1 MIGLGSNRL
10 SVCRRGGMSVTQA
23 GRGGM
28 EWLAGGRMPSWAS
41 PYSAQATAALKDA
54 FTAAQWATIKA
65 YGFAH
70 PEIVP
75 YVNANPTI
83 GLFAATY
90 DGFGDMIINN
100 ANDLSAMTF
109 KAPIIAIDAPTDADK
124 MWMMRNGQGYT
135 DWSVMSNIVSQRD
148 WQYVLGGFSSSAV
161 GGKNTYCTLCGTH
174 INNPAAQTFVNFFVP
189 SSMPTGY
196 DAWDAD
202 AKTVVVNGTQIFTGT
217 QRSRT
222 HVAYDFSNLI
232 KVNDANYVAI
242 TWRASGSFGQDF
254 GFTF

>member
-1 MIGLGSNRL
+1 MSGLVNTIR
-10 SVCRRGGMSVTQA
+10 RRGGLELTSRVVCGLWVVGERTQT
-23 GRGGM
+23 
-28 EWLAGGRMPSWAS
+28 S
-41 PYSAQATAALKDA
+41 PYNAAATAALMAA
-54 FTAAQWATIKA
+54 FPTQWPTIRD
-65 YGFAH
+65 YGWQH
-70 PEIVP
+70 EEIVP

-148 WQYVLGGFSSSAV
+148 WQYVLGGFSSGAV
-161 GGKNTYCTLCGTH
+161 GSKGTYCTLCGTH

-242 TWRASGSFGQDF
+242 TWRASGGFGQDF